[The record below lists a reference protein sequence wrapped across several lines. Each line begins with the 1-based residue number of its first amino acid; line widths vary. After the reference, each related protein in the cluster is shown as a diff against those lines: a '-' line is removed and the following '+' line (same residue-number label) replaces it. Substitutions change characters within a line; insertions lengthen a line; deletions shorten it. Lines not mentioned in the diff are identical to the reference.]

1 MKIIKLKLTNLLPY
15 KITLI
20 AIYKMFKTCHFEP
33 PSILWVRNLIKLKH
47 DKCAL
52 KISQSLSLLR
62 NDIKNAK
69 SIEKYYSSFK
79 RYFKKSVSG
88 TVLRIIA
95 VSASLVLLTSCIG
108 MQSGSESWEGISG
121 ETLKVTVY
129 EFFLFEEKAT
139 SEDVK
144 NQIMGRLNQRA
155 ALLIASHISMSL
167 SRDKISK
174 SNDTL
179 LNTAIDEI
187 IQSGRLTDYSCGENN
202 YCSAYSEYNIAG
214 LKQTLELIN
223 NQP

>member
-1 MKIIKLKLTNLLPY
+1 MKIIKFFLTYLSL
-15 KITLI
+15 
-20 AIYKMFKTCHFEP
+20 
-33 PSILWVRNLIKLKH
+33 SILTIK
-47 DKCAL
+47 
-52 KISQSLSLLR
+52 KIRISV
-62 NDIKNAK
+62 I
-69 SIEKYYSSFK
+69 
-79 RYFKKSVSG
+79 SVSM
-88 TVLRIIA
+88 
-95 VSASLVLLTSCIG
+95 VLLSSC
-108 MQSGSESWEGISG
+108 SGFQTGSGSWEGISG

-144 NQIMGRLNQRA
+144 NQIMERLNQRA
-155 ALLIASHISMSL
+155 ALIIASHISMSL

-202 YCSAYSEYNIAG
+202 YCSAYSEYNIEG